1 MRSKAPFFFFC
12 LSTTCG
18 AYRMTAPRCQFCTLF
33 FFLFFYFLWVFTL
46 SRALSCVRLGTLSS
60 CECWTCI
67 VVDRYSRLLCSFF
80 FFLFFFGR
88 VMFVHSCLCEM
99 CRCTHVVFSRGSANG
114 FLTFF
119 MRLVAFFFSLSL
131 LQHSVASCVSALLFW
146 ELWSAAFFFSFLFRC
161 SVSIW
166 CCCVAGF
173 SYFSWP
179 SLTRHLSFLFSSV
192 FFFSGLQSRRK
203 RGRRARIN
211 KQTNNKK
218 KAYYGFVFHSVD
230 LSFPV
235 VYREEKK
242 RKRVLFRGLPK

>member
-33 FFLFFYFLWVFTL
+33 FF
-46 SRALSCVRLGTLSS
+46 S
-60 CECWTCI
+60 
-67 VVDRYSRLLCSFF
+67 
-80 FFLFFFGR
+80 FFLFFVGFHSVTRIVLCTVGHL
-88 VMFVHSCLCEM
+88 VFLWMLNVHCSWPLLTAFVLFFFSFFFWQSDVCAFVFMWNVPMYSCGVLTRKCE
-99 CRCTHVVFSRGSANG
+99 
-114 FLTFF
+114 
-119 MRLVAFFFSLSL
+119 RLLDLFHATCCLFFSLSL

>member
-33 FFLFFYFLWVFTL
+33 FFLFFLFFVGFHSVTRIVLCTVGHLVFLWMLNVHC
-46 SRALSCVRLGTLSS
+46 S
-60 CECWTCI
+60 WP
-67 VVDRYSRLLCSFF
+67 LLTAFVLFF
-80 FFLFFFGR
+80 FFPFFFWQSD
-88 VMFVHSCLCEM
+88 VCAFVFMWNVPMYSCGVLTRKCE
-99 CRCTHVVFSRGSANG
+99 
-114 FLTFF
+114 
-119 MRLVAFFFSLSL
+119 RLLDLFHATCCLFFSLSL

-146 ELWSAAFFFSFLFRC
+146 ELWSAAFFFSFLFCC

-192 FFFSGLQSRRK
+192 FFFWITVAKEK
-203 RGRRARIN
+203 REKSTH
-211 KQTNNKK
+211 KQTNKQQKK
-218 KAYYGFVFHSVD
+218 G
-230 LSFPV
+230 
-235 VYREEKK
+235 
-242 RKRVLFRGLPK
+242 VLWFCFSLCWPFIPCCI

>member
-80 FFLFFFGR
+80 FLFFFGR

-99 CRCTHVVFSRGSANG
+99 CWCTHVVFSRGSANG

-192 FFFSGLQSRRK
+192 FFFWITVAKEK
-203 RGRRARIN
+203 REKSTH
-211 KQTNNKK
+211 KQTNKQQKK
-218 KAYYGFVFHSVD
+218 G
-230 LSFPV
+230 
-235 VYREEKK
+235 
-242 RKRVLFRGLPK
+242 VLWFCFSLCWPFIPCCI

>member
-33 FFLFFYFLWVFTL
+33 FFLFFYFSWVFTL

-80 FFLFFFGR
+80 FSFFFFWQSD
-88 VMFVHSCLCEM
+88 VCAFVFMWNVLMYSCGVLTRKCE
-99 CRCTHVVFSRGSANG
+99 
-114 FLTFF
+114 
-119 MRLVAFFFSLSL
+119 RLLDLFHATCCLFFSLSL

-192 FFFSGLQSRRK
+192 FFFWITVAKEK
-203 RGRRARIN
+203 REKSTH
-211 KQTNNKK
+211 KQTNKQQKK
-218 KAYYGFVFHSVD
+218 G
-230 LSFPV
+230 
-235 VYREEKK
+235 
-242 RKRVLFRGLPK
+242 VLWFCFSLCWPFIPCCI